1 MPSNYDNAARFYD
14 RLSRIV
20 FGDTLVKAQVYLFKY
35 IQPSAHI
42 LIIGGGTGWILEEL
56 AHIHPSGLQIT
67 YIEISSKMI
76 ALSQKR
82 NIGDNKVIFI
92 NEAIENIPGLGEFDV
107 VITPFLFDNFT
118 EQTVGKVFGNINNQ
132 LKSKGIWL
140 NTDFQLTGKRW
151 QVVLLKTMLLFFK
164 LCCGIESSKLTDVE
178 KYFEHAGYQA
188 TAEKTF
194 FGDFIMS
201 KAYRKSE
208 L

>member
-1 MPSNYDNAARFYD
+1 MSSNYDNAARFYD

-35 IQPSAHI
+35 IQPNAHI

-56 AHIHPSGLQIT
+56 TCIHPSGLQIT

-82 NIGDNKVIFI
+82 NVGDNNVIFI
-92 NEAIENIPGLGEFDV
+92 NEAIENVTGLGEFDV

-118 EQTVGKVFGNINNQ
+118 DQTAEKVFGHINNQ
-132 LKSKGIWL
+132 LKSKGLWL
-140 NTDFQLTGKRW
+140 ITDFQLTGKKW
-151 QVVLLKTMLLFFK
+151 QAALLKTMLLFFK
-164 LCCGIESSKLTDVE
+164 LCCGIESSKLTDME
-178 KYFEHAGYQA
+178 KYFEQAGYQA
-188 TAEKTF
+188 IHQKTF

-201 KAYRKSE
+201 KAYKKH
-208 L
+208 